1 MDNKIAEM
9 IVLDD
14 LPFTHVE
21 DLGFQRLM
29 EEASPQYV
37 LKQRKFYRDLIC
49 EEMYSSVASKIE
61 STVSSLIKT
70 CNGSFTI
77 DEWSDSTSG
86 VSLLSLTYHAIDKNF
101 QRQNFVLNA
110 EPLSERHT
118 GDYLETVFEKM
129 LTKWKISLNE
139 VHCVVHKYKEST
151 FSGKS
156 EKCRLLCTP
165 NSDSS

>member
-1 MDNKIAEM
+1 MGFEEKTKQQTIIKSLGNMKKWDKNDRKSKSMDNKIAEM

-37 LKQRKFYRDLIC
+37 LKQRKFYRDLIS
-49 EEMYSSVASKIE
+49 EEMYSSVVSKIE

-70 CNGSFTI
+70 CNRSFTI

-86 VSLLSLTYHAIDKNF
+86 VSLLSLMYHAIDKNF

-129 LTKWKISLNE
+129 LTK
-139 VHCVVHKYKEST
+139 
-151 FSGKS
+151 
-156 EKCRLLCTP
+156 
-165 NSDSS
+165 

>member
-1 MDNKIAEM
+1 MGFEEKTKQQTIIKSLGNMKKWDKNDSKSKSMDNKIAEM

-37 LKQRKFYRDLIC
+37 LKQRKSFRDLIC

-86 VSLLSLTYHAIDKNF
+86 VPLLSLTYHAFN
-101 QRQNFVLNA
+101 
-110 EPLSERHT
+110 
-118 GDYLETVFEKM
+118 
-129 LTKWKISLNE
+129 TKFCL
-139 VHCVVHKYKEST
+139 
-151 FSGKS
+151 
-156 EKCRLLCTP
+156 
-165 NSDSS
+165 